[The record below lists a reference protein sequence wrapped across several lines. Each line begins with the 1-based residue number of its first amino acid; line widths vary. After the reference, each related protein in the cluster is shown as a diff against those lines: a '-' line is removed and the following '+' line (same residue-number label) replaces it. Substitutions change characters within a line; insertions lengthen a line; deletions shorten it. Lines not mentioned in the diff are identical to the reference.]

1 VLLDY
6 LPREA
11 ATVRATRGE
20 AVAWG
25 PAEHLLAAVVD
36 LLAGAN
42 WQRGG
47 DKKAPRPKP
56 LPRPGEAEAKAQKAT
71 QTRERLLAQRE
82 RLQRQRR

>member
-1 VLLDY
+1 MLLDY
-6 LPREA
+6 LPRES
-11 ATVRATRGE
+11 ATVREVRGE

-25 PAEHLLAAVVD
+25 PTEHLLATTVD

-56 LPRPGEAEAKAQKAT
+56 LPRPGEAEAKATRAQ

-82 RLQRQRR
+82 RLKGR